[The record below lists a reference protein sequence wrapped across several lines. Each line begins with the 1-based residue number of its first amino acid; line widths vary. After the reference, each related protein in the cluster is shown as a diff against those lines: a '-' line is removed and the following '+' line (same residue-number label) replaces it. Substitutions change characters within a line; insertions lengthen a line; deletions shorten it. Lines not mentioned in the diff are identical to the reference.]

1 MNPLNQIL
9 RETFRFSGRDLLAN
23 RAGRLSPRQE
33 ARQQSLGSSLKVGL
47 AFFLVVM
54 LGSAALA
61 AFFSNSTG
69 SFVGFDHPD
78 TQISLSILAVVVGV
92 TLVASIFSWRKQ
104 YAAAKSGLLQKA
116 EGEVSLGKIKPNS
129 ASFEIKVGRAK
140 IRLLTEEQLQAFQIG
155 TAYRVFYIPG
165 PIPKI
170 LSAEVIGTEDEAALL
185 AESEPP
191 LEADLELQAQKR
203 GRRAVAILA
212 GLSLCFP
219 LVLFVASDLPGLWFF
234 LVFVALFVIGMF
246 FVSWAM
252 RK

>member
-9 RETFRFSGRDLLAN
+9 RETFLFSGRDLLDN

-54 LGSAALA
+54 LGSVALA
-61 AFFSNSTG
+61 AFFSSSTG
-69 SFVGFDHPD
+69 SFIGFDHPD
-78 TQISLSILAVVVGV
+78 TQISLSILAVVFGV
-92 TLVASIFSWRKQ
+92 ILVASIFSWRKQ

-219 LVLFVASDLPGLWFF
+219 LVLFVASDLPGFWFS
-234 LVFVALFVIGMF
+234 LVFVALFAIGMF
-246 FVSWAM
+246 FVAWVL